1 MREAEPQLAAGPAMS
16 PTMDGDGGSAS
27 PCGFRLDG
35 VVVPGDVLFVKG
47 TGGFMELGTAGGF
60 LGHVMLVIE
69 APERISANS
78 ELAQFLEPIWP
89 TDGAK
94 EIWKLRTAEATRSNA
109 GLHECDLLMRIDCNT
124 HQLILIGEFGNGQV
138 DFCNEVVDLWQCPR
152 HLRAQLHS
160 RLVESVIAEMRLQG
174 RSWSWTTA
182 ARAVLRNPECLTDC
196 GDKEQLLREIIEC
209 WASDPICTS
218 VVICFWQR
226 CLVQLADA
234 ANSCS
239 PDGVPHVEP
248 VDLILKWM
256 PLKADRSLPGIL
268 LQTMRRCGWTK
279 RTTLRAS
286 DGLGSSWGEVEQ
298 VVVFGQAPAPP
309 QSAPAP
315 PQQLPKPPPPPP
327 PPPQAVQPVRTHP
340 GPQPSPVAPRYCS
353 AHNSSDKRAKCA
365 AHPRQ
370 CTSCNMEVQTTYAD
384 FALCPP
390 CSEGRRCCMICGS
403 KAEQR
408 GDYVPPSRLD
418 AHAPCLEPP
427 VGTAGRVK
435 VEYHPERRAGTE
447 KDAAPRR
454 MGASAG
460 GVLPADVAP
469 AAMLPPMVPPRY
481 CQAHN
486 ASEKRAK
493 TTAQYRECP
502 SCAVVVSTTYASFA
516 MCPPCSER
524 HQQCMICGVAAPDAG
539 SYLPAAHGGG
549 AVPRAASHMA
559 EASPLAH
566 SPVPSSAPS
575 PPLSKGSPPPRY
587 CSSHDTRRKRAKVE
601 PRLLECAGCRTRIMT
616 NTSEF
621 TFCPTCSEKSEKC
634 MICGA
639 HASGAV
645 PAAELPQISEESVLH
660 GTAPVPAVPPMYCS
674 AHDTRNKRPKGES
687 RFREC
692 SACRMLIQTNCVDF
706 SLCPSCSQHRHQC
719 MICGAGASVP
729 GHLPGA
735 PALGALENTASY
747 DMSQAQEPPVLPR
760 GPPAD
765 MLALEASFTT
775 ESHVPITPH
784 QNRPRY
790 CRAHD
795 SKDRRPKVRARLKA
809 CMLCKHEVN
818 TNCAD
823 FALCPSCSQKTH
835 QCMLCAAPAPDSD
848 SPDAGYGA
856 SSVKLPPPQHPP
868 PQLAF
873 PEEAAAAKELAA
885 LGPSTRRY
893 CPTHEARERRLK
905 VDPWLGQCRSCHV
918 QVQTNCAEF
927 SLCQSCSESRHRCM
941 ICAASVSGGSAEGHG
956 APPQLGS
963 DAVAAGHMAREQL
976 GIPFPNENMMRVP
989 PPVMPDVPPAYLAAA

>member
-1 MREAEPQLAAGPAMS
+1 VREAEPQQLAAGPAMS
-16 PTMDGDGGSAS
+16 PPTTGGDGGCAS
-27 PCGFRLDG
+27 PTGFRLDG

-94 EIWKLRTAEATRSNA
+94 EIWKLRTAEATRSNE
-109 GLHECDLLMRIDCNT
+109 GLHECDLLMRIDCDT
-124 HQLILIGEFGNGQV
+124 HQLVLIGEFGNGQV

-152 HLRAQLHS
+152 QLRAQLHT
-160 RLVESVIAEMRLQG
+160 RLVESVIREMQLQG

-209 WASDPICTS
+209 WAADPICTS

-239 PDGVPHVEP
+239 PNGVPQVEP

-268 LQTMRRCGWTK
+268 LETMRRCGWTR
-279 RTTLRAS
+279 RTTLRVGDS
-286 DGLGSSWGEVEQ
+286 RNNNWGDVEQ

-309 QSAPAP
+309 QSAAATPAP
-315 PQQLPKPPPPPP
+315 PQPPPRP
-327 PPPQAVQPVRTHP
+327 PPPQAVQPPGPVRTHS
-340 GPQPSPVAPRYCS
+340 GPQQSPVAPRYCS
-353 AHNSSDKRAKCA
+353 SHNSSGKRAKCA

-370 CTSCNMEVQTTYAD
+370 CASCKTEVQTTYAE

-390 CSEGRRCCMICGS
+390 CSERRQCCMICGTKS
-403 KAEQR
+403 EQR

-418 AHAPCLEPP
+418 AHAPCPEHA
-427 VGTAGRVK
+427 AGRVK

-447 KDAAPRR
+447 KDASPHRV
-454 MGASAG
+454 GASAG
-460 GVLPADVAP
+460 GALPADVAP
-469 AAMLPPMVPPRY
+469 LAMLPPMVPPRY

-502 SCAVVVSTTYASFA
+502 CCNVVVSTTYASFA

-524 HQQCMICGVAAPDAG
+524 HQKCMICGVGAPDAG
-539 SYLPAAHGGG
+539 NYLPAAQFATVREENH
-549 AVPRAASHMA
+549 AAEVPPQAP
-559 EASPLAH
+559 SPA
-566 SPVPSSAPS
+566 PSSAPS
-575 PPLSKGSPPPRY
+575 PSLTKGGPPPRY
-587 CSSHDTRRKRAKVE
+587 CSAHDTRRKRAKVE
-601 PRLLECAGCRTRIMT
+601 ARLLECAGCRTRIMT
-616 NTSEF
+616 NTAEF
-621 TFCPTCSEKSEKC
+621 TFCPSCSERSEKC
-634 MICGA
+634 MICGS

-660 GTAPVPAVPPMYCS
+660 GAAPAAATVPPVYCG
-674 AHDTRNKRPKGES
+674 AHDARSKRPKGPS

-706 SLCPSCSQHRHQC
+706 SLCPSCSQHKQQC
-719 MICGAGASVP
+719 MICGAGAGVP

-735 PALGALENTASY
+735 PAPGALENTMSAF
-747 DMSQAQEPPVLPR
+747 DMSQAEAQEPPVLPR

-765 MLALEASFTT
+765 MSQLEASQMT
-775 ESHVPITPH
+775 ESYVPATPS
-784 QNRPRY
+784 QTRPRY

-809 CMLCKHEVN
+809 CKLCKHEVN

-823 FALCPSCSQKTH
+823 FALCPSCSQRHH

-848 SPDAGYGA
+848 SPDADLAAG
-856 SSVKLPPPQHPP
+856 SPMKPPPPP
-868 PQLAF
+868 PPVAF
-873 PEEAAAAKELAA
+873 SEEAAAAAQELAVP
-885 LGPSTRRY
+885 GPCVRRY
-893 CPTHEARERRLK
+893 CPAHEARERRLK
-905 VDPWLGQCRSCHV
+905 VEPWLGQCRSCLV
-918 QVQTNCAEF
+918 RVQTNCAEF
-927 SLCQSCSESRHRCM
+927 SLCQGCSESRHRCM
-941 ICAASVSGGSAEGHG
+941 ICAASVAPEGHA
-956 APPQLGS
+956 APPQPGLDGR
-963 DAVAAGHMAREQL
+963 AAGQLAQEQL
-976 GIPFPNENMMRVP
+976 ETPFPNDNMMRVP
-989 PPVMPDVPPAYLAAA
+989 LPMTPDVPLAFLAAA